1 MNKFVS
7 EKMYRLSNII
17 EFLISIPVVIT
28 IIILTVRLG
37 ISAGGLAFRST
48 DSSVVND
55 ILGDAMTM
63 AVGVEFIKMLC
74 KHTPD
79 TIIETLMFAI
89 ARGMVVEH
97 ASSIE
102 TLLGVLCIAV
112 LFAIEKFLFN
122 NSSDTEKITLRG
134 SHNVRM
140 ANFIAKIKIPEDG
153 RMLLRDVL
161 VHKLEEE
168 NQKIATG
175 ASAQFDNF
183 ELCVAGMRDG
193 KIHLIE
199 VIKTN

>member
-28 IIILTVRLG
+28 IIILTVRLV

-48 DSSVVND
+48 DSSIVND
-55 ILGDAMTM
+55 ILSDAMTM

-97 ASSIE
+97 ASSTE

-112 LFAIEKFLFN
+112 LFAIEKFLFS
-122 NSSDTEKITLRG
+122 NSTETEKITLRG
-134 SHNVRM
+134 SHSVRM
-140 ANFIAKIKIPEDG
+140 ANLIAKIKIPEDG
-153 RMLLRDVL
+153 KMLLRDVL

-168 NQKIATG
+168 EQAIENG
-175 ASAQFDNF
+175 ACAYFSDFA
-183 ELCVAGMRDG
+183 LCVSSIKDG
-193 KIHLIE
+193 KIKRIE
-199 VIKTN
+199 VLKSN